1 MSRPAK
7 RQPAWLN
14 RAVAGLRLGKTK
26 VQAARGAGVTYQQLN
41 NVLRTLPDWSN
52 VRPEKVKA

>member
-14 RAVAGLRLGKTK
+14 RAVAALRLGKTK
-26 VQAARGAGVTYQQLN
+26 VQAAREAGVTYQQLN

-52 VRPEKVKA
+52 VRPVKS